1 MTAKAA
7 KIELMDWLSRIED
20 RELLSAL
27 LFYKKA
33 NETLDWAEN
42 LTFTQ
47 KGAIREGLEDVLE
60 GRVHTTADIWKKY
73 GRWGC
78 S

>member
-27 LFYKKA
+27 LLYKKA
-33 NETLDWAEN
+33 NETLDWADN
-42 LTFTQ
+42 LTNAQ
-47 KGAIREGLEDVLE
+47 KAAIREGLEDIRE
-60 GRVHTTADIWKKY
+60 GRVHSSADIWKKY
-73 GRWGC
+73 GR
-78 S
+78 